1 MEIKKMIAEILENKN
16 VEKFHIEFYDTVS
29 EDCKDICLIKVN
41 MEKEYM

>member
-1 MEIKKMIAEILENKN
+1 MEIKKMIAEILENKD

>member
-29 EDCKDICLIKVN
+29 EEYKDICLIKVN

>member
-1 MEIKKMIAEILENKN
+1 MEIKKMITEILENKD

-41 MEKEYM
+41 MEREYM